1 MCIKVLHIVKI
12 YWWRT
17 GKSSKTVNFI
27 IKYADRIYT
36 QRLLMIAFYL
46 YIKPPKLSVADRLE
60 TEICLYIY
68 TAPPN
73 TQSVR

>member
-1 MCIKVLHIVKI
+1 MPIE
-12 YWWRT
+12 Y
-17 GKSSKTVNFI
+17 
-27 IKYADRIYT
+27 IYT

-73 TQSVR
+73 TQSVRLILIWSFY